1 MGSKRLMFD
10 IQHEAFQTVGPF
22 FPAVGKQ
29 HETALAGTEVLR
41 GEKLQNIRFIAMLMK
56 ALDA

>member
-1 MGSKRLMFD
+1 MKHLKPCTFD
-10 IQHEAFQTVGPF
+10 HWSF

-29 HETALAGTEVLR
+29 HETALGGTEVLR

>member
-1 MGSKRLMFD
+1 MFASQD
-10 IQHEAFQTVGPF
+10 SMKHFKPRTF
-22 FPAVGKQ
+22 DRWSLFPAVGKQ
-29 HETALAGTEVLR
+29 GETALSGTEVLR